1 MIPVPRHL
9 LLLIYHHY
17 CSSSN
22 TISQRR
28 PFDHVPEEN
37 ENDDCLFLLKA
48 LDYQKGEVFVHSR
61 YRKVFYRSLSAAAKR
76 LRDSRIPRIALQD
89 PSKSSWQKLYTSN
102 NDQALITLTGLDH
115 ATFGWLHN
123 KFESM
128 YKKYTPFGEEGR
140 MRLITGAGGRPRL
153 MSAADALG
161 LALAWTRTRGSQMVL
176 QIIFGM
182 PGTSVSM
189 YIRFSRRL
197 VIMVLKSDPDA
208 AIRPPTVEKL
218 REYQQAIAEKY
229 PSLNGVWCTMDGLK
243 LLLQQSGDVYI
254 QKRFYNGW
262 THDHYISCVFV
273 FAPDG
278 TIAICAYNLP
288 VLFMIVRLRSG
299 VVFIK
304 N

>member
-89 PSKSSWQKLYTSN
+89 PSKSSWRKLYTSN

-161 LALAWTRTRGSQMVL
+161 LALAWTRTHGSQMVL
-176 QIIFGM
+176 
-182 PGTSVSM
+182 
-189 YIRFSRRL
+189 
-197 VIMVLKSDPDA
+197 
-208 AIRPPTVEKL
+208 
-218 REYQQAIAEKY
+218 
-229 PSLNGVWCTMDGLK
+229 
-243 LLLQQSGDVYI
+243 
-254 QKRFYNGW
+254 
-262 THDHYISCVFV
+262 
-273 FAPDG
+273 
-278 TIAICAYNLP
+278 
-288 VLFMIVRLRSG
+288 
-299 VVFIK
+299 
-304 N
+304 